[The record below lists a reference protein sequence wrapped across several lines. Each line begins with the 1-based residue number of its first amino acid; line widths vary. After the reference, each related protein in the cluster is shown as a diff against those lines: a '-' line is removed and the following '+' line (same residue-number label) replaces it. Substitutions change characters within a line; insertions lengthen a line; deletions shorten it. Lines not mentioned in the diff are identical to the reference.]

1 MNSFARDFKLSP
13 RESVE
18 FVKLRSGT
26 RSSKQWHGE
35 LGAFSDFKSEQQL
48 DRAGVGCGLQCSQ
61 QCFACD
67 PDRSGK
73 DGQGLGY
80 GSQQSRFATPVGAE
94 QGNDLAFPQRKA
106 DSGEDRLP
114 VISCAQPVDRE
125 QRFAQS
131 SPASKPL
138 VKARYIAA

>member
-1 MNSFARDFKLSP
+1 MRSIDEVDSTNTGRSQAGIVNAFARDFKLSP

-67 PDRSGK
+67 GNCRSAFAEASCTEQ
-73 DGQGLGY
+73 QGDAPNPQAQRLKSGM
-80 GSQQSRFATPVGAE
+80 GTAKHKLNNATTTCLK
-94 QGNDLAFPQRKA
+94 N
-106 DSGEDRLP
+106 
-114 VISCAQPVDRE
+114 
-125 QRFAQS
+125 
-131 SPASKPL
+131 
-138 VKARYIAA
+138 